1 MINST
6 KEKKK
11 EKKKKEKKEVRFH
24 EVQLEIPTYLLL
36 NRP

>member
-11 EKKKKEKKEVRFH
+11 KMKEVRFN
-24 EVQLEIPTYLLL
+24 EVKLEIRTYLLL

>member
-6 KEKKK
+6 K

>member
-11 EKKKKEKKEVRFH
+11 KKEVCFH
-24 EVQLEIPTYLLL
+24 KVQLEIPTYLLL

>member
-11 EKKKKEKKEVRFH
+11 KKKEVRFH

>member
-6 KEKKK
+6 KEKK
-11 EKKKKEKKEVRFH
+11 KKEVRFH

>member
-11 EKKKKEKKEVRFH
+11 KKEVRFH

>member
-1 MINST
+1 MINSLIPQ
-6 KEKKK
+6 
-11 EKKKKEKKEVRFH
+11 KKKKKKEVRFH